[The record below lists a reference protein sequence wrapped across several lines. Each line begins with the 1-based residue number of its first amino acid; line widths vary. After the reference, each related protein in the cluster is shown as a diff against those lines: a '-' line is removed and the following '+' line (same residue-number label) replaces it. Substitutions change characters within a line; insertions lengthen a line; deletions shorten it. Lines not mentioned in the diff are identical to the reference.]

1 VERWCRRCVPWCTAS
16 HSTTSTHHG
25 PPPAA
30 SATLSLA
37 TRTRSSW
44 PLAAAPCLR
53 IRLLLRTDP
62 PRPAQ
67 LEDDSAAMRPP
78 RRRPSPAPSAVSPS
92 GAISSPPSP
101 YAAFAALGPG
111 PAPEPSAAAAASSF
125 AGSRRRGGAGSSLS
139 PPLIAMLAVVGA
151 ALLVVLYARLVS
163 RVLRAAR
170 RRWRRRRLRLLLIP
184 GSPSARRSGDDS
196 FASFTTYDNYYH
208 TFSPY
213 YGLDDAVIKSLPS
226 AQYLAGAGAGASSRG
241 SGASRE
247 CAVCLL
253 EFADG
258 DELRTLPLCAH
269 AFHADCIDVW
279 LRAHASCPLCRA
291 AVALPPPVPSP
302 PQRAARRTRPS
313 LDDLLFFH
321 PVPQP
326 LTAAAEIAPASPDQQ
341 LAAGAR
347 DFLLKRSYSL
357 GFERSL
363 ALEAASTASP
373 PWRYRV
379 SAAADGAASR
389 GRGFWSKRWP
399 SPFGGGGGGAG
410 GSAAARVFSFR
421 SYYRGAAC
429 KPSPFSRRCRGG
441 SGFFMSL
448 ASEPPAMRSRAAAA
462 SSRLRCGDPEALLS
476 PDRLSR

>member
-1 VERWCRRCVPWCTAS
+1 
-16 HSTTSTHHG
+16 
-25 PPPAA
+25 
-30 SATLSLA
+30 
-37 TRTRSSW
+37 
-44 PLAAAPCLR
+44 
-53 IRLLLRTDP
+53 
-62 PRPAQ
+62 
-67 LEDDSAAMRPP
+67 MRP
-78 RRRPSPAPSAVSPS
+78 RRRPPPPSPAPAPSPAS
-92 GAISSPPSP
+92 RSRDVSSPPSP
-101 YAAFAALGPG
+101 YAALAPGPGPG
-111 PAPEPSAAAAASSF
+111 PAPEPSAAAV
-125 AGSRRRGGAGSSLS
+125 AGGGRRGGASLS

-163 RVLRAAR
+163 RVFRAAR
-170 RRWRRRRLRLLLIP
+170 RRWRRRRLRLLMLP
-184 GSPSARRSGDDS
+184 GGGGGGSSPSLRGGGDDS

-213 YGLDDAVIKSLPS
+213 CGLDESAIKSLPS
-226 AQYLAGAGAGASSRG
+226 AQYLAAAAARG

-258 DELRTLPLCAH
+258 DELRALPLCAH

-302 PQRAARRTRPS
+302 LHRGARRVRPS

-321 PVPQP
+321 PVPP
-326 LTAAAEIAPASPDQQ
+326 LPSDGATGAGAAAHEIAPASPDQ
-341 LAAGAR
+341 LGGAR
-347 DFLLKRSYSL
+347 DFLLKRSYSF

-363 ALEAASTASP
+363 AVEAASTASP
-373 PWRYRV
+373 PWRFRL
-379 SAAADGAASR
+379 SAAAAADGAATSR
-389 GRGFWSKRWP
+389 GRSFWSKRWP
-399 SPFGGGGGGAG
+399 SPFGGGGGGGGSAA

-421 SYYRGAAC
+421 SYRSAAG
-429 KPSPFSRRCRGG
+429 KSSPFSRRRAHGAG

-448 ASEPPAMRSRAAAA
+448 ASEPPSILAAARRSRAAAA

>member
-1 VERWCRRCVPWCTAS
+1 MR
-16 HSTTSTHHG
+16 
-25 PPPAA
+25 
-30 SATLSLA
+30 
-37 TRTRSSW
+37 
-44 PLAAAPCLR
+44 AP
-53 IRLLLRTDP
+53 
-62 PRPAQ
+62 
-67 LEDDSAAMRPP
+67 PP
-78 RRRPSPAPSAVSPS
+78 RRRRSSPAAPAPSPSAAV
-92 GAISSPPSP
+92 SSPPSP
-101 YAAFAALGPG
+101 YAAFASLGPG
-111 PAPEPSAAAAASSF
+111 PAPEPSAAF
-125 AGSRRRGGAGSSLS
+125 AGGRRGGGGGSSLS

-163 RVLRAAR
+163 RVFRAAR
-170 RRWRRRRLRLLLIP
+170 RRWRRRRRLRLLMIP
-184 GSPSARRSGDDS
+184 GSSPSARGGGDDS

-213 YGLDDAVIKSLPS
+213 YGLDDAAIKSLPS
-226 AQYLAGAGAGASSRG
+226 AQYLATGAGGAGSSSSSARG

-258 DELRTLPLCAH
+258 DELRALPLCAH

-302 PQRAARRTRPS
+302 LHRAAARRVRPS

-321 PVPQP
+321 PVPP
-326 LTAAAEIAPASPDQQ
+326 AHAPVAAAVGAGEQQQQAEIAPASPDQQ
-341 LAAGAR
+341 LAVGAR
-347 DFLLKRSYSL
+347 DFLLKRSYSF

-363 ALEAASTASP
+363 AMVEAASTASP

-379 SAAADGAASR
+379 SSAAGAATDGGTTSR

-399 SPFGGGGGGAG
+399 SPFGGGGGTG

-421 SYYRGAAC
+421 SYRGGGGGAAC
-429 KPSPFSRRCRGG
+429 KPSPFSRRFRGGG

-448 ASEPPAMRSRAAAA
+448 ASEPPSILAAAARRSSRAAAA